1 MEAES
6 PTEHNQVSFI
16 ARKKLADCL
25 REEMIRK
32 HLDPRTATGRL
43 ILTWADEAFLA
54 GYTSASDAT
63 ALEMSALAERLTSA
77 LRRLR
82 DAQERIE
89 QMTDRACLSPRP
101 PIAPLLRM
109 SEQTRAA
116 S

>member
-1 MEAES
+1 METET
-6 PTEHNQVSFI
+6 PTELNQISAS
-16 ARKKLADCL
+16 ARKKLATCL

-54 GYTSASDAT
+54 GHNDAT
-63 ALEMSALAERLTSA
+63 DATVPQMTALADRLATT

>member
-1 MEAES
+1 ME
-6 PTEHNQVSFI
+6 TETTTEPNQIS
-16 ARKKLADCL
+16 APGRKELADRL
-25 REEMIRK
+25 RDEMTRK

-43 ILTWADEAFLA
+43 ILAWADEAYLA
-54 GYTSASDAT
+54 GYNAAADAAVPEMT
-63 ALEMSALAERLTSA
+63 AMAEHLTYTM
-77 LRRLR
+77 RRLR

-109 SEQTRAA
+109 SEQTRVA